1 MAPAVR
7 ALLLTGAILCFL
19 VAAAALFGMGG
30 VLGDSANMVAGSEL
44 ERPGIGI
51 RSAGI
56 LNLVLAY
63 ALVLMLLDFIPAV
76 RTVTA
81 KVQGIVTLILCLIG
95 LIACLVLAFA
105 ALTLLL
111 LMVSLLLS
119 VPFGTL
125 AYLAL
130 WGHFDTSAARTTLAV
145 VMLLQIAGTLIAV
158 ITNPSLLKNIWLMLL
173 IGCCILVTFALGFL
187 HGFPP
192 SVLVSI
198 TDAIGGLVALII
210 TLVWILI
217 YLIGSLFAIV
227 RAILSLLPA

>member
-1 MAPAVR
+1 PTPQRGARYLGRCGRGEPFYWRKYVCSLNGAVGFASRKNSRRAAHGRFRRRSRSATNEAGFNRERPVGSAVR

-81 KVQGIVTLILCLIG
+81 KVQGIVTLIL
-95 LIACLVLAFA
+95 
-105 ALTLLL
+105 
-111 LMVSLLLS
+111 
-119 VPFGTL
+119 
-125 AYLAL
+125 
-130 WGHFDTSAARTTLAV
+130 
-145 VMLLQIAGTLIAV
+145 
-158 ITNPSLLKNIWLMLL
+158 
-173 IGCCILVTFALGFL
+173 
-187 HGFPP
+187 
-192 SVLVSI
+192 
-198 TDAIGGLVALII
+198 
-210 TLVWILI
+210 
-217 YLIGSLFAIV
+217 
-227 RAILSLLPA
+227 